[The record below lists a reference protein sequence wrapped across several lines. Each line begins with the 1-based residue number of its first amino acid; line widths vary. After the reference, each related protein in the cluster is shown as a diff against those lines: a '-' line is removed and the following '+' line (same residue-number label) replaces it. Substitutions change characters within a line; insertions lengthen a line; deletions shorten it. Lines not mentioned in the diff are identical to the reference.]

1 MTALAPAHDVS
12 VQSPFSQSHDVADNP
27 RLQAA
32 VLLIIVGLGTAMIML
47 LGFMFKDIGS
57 EGSLT
62 HDLLVKSLAWK
73 RDQRLL
79 SDAYRR
85 AMNRTADPCVDFEG
99 FVCGSTDSTHVL
111 QDMQSRALAEAGR
124 QLAQTPV
131 PAVKDSGANLTAVQK
146 AASLYQLCVS
156 LPSLE
161 DDAAP
166 KLSAVLRQLGLGWP
180 PDPLPPGF
188 VEETPAPT
196 RTEAEAL
203 LLKLIALSLRWGL
216 HTLFRCQVEPEQK
229 PQGVLVLTLGISDEL
244 TDWLEARTEL
254 HRLGTYNEALITVV
268 AAFRWPGGRPQASS
282 VVRSVAS
289 ADRLLSALIS
299 NTSLWS
305 GTHISAETWQQV
317 TSRVAGR
324 QVMPT
329 VASSTL
335 LTALEYFV
343 LKMTDDASVTA
354 AWLVLRKLA
363 PLSVNS
369 SPYEVEAQD
378 ARSGHCMDL
387 INREMPLAVAS
398 AYARASDV
406 AANESTSDAANTV
419 IREVASK
426 MAELLDASGSE
437 VVDALYESVPV
448 ADARRSLFGSL
459 AQATSAMAERR
470 LAALGS
476 RLDHLSLPLFAR
488 PLDARLRYVESLHA
502 LLVPMAVLEPPVF
515 RQTLTD
521 SVNYGSFGRLIAEVL
536 IETFVRNPYVSKPC
550 SEDASNFTAA
560 LLRYAAV
567 ERPVSR
573 AFKAQA
579 NNRTDPSDNRL
590 LGFQDFSDE
599 QTYFIAGCYLRCGSE
614 ESCAVPFR
622 HNRWF
627 AAAFACHQNT
637 PMNPEERCA
646 FW

>member
-1 MTALAPAHDVS
+1 MAALAPTNDVS
-12 VQSPFSQSHDVADNP
+12 VHSPFSQSHDVADNP

-32 VLLIIVGLGTAMIML
+32 VLLIIVCLGTAMIML
-47 LGFMFKDIGS
+47 LGFMFKDIGN

-62 HDLLVKSLAWK
+62 HDLLMKSLAWK

-79 SDAYRR
+79 SEAYRR
-85 AMNRTADPCVDFEG
+85 AMNRTADPCADFEG
-99 FVCGSTDSTHVL
+99 FVCGTFDSSHVF

-124 QLAQTPV
+124 QLAQTLV
-131 PAVKDSGANLTAVQK
+131 PAVEDNGVNLTAVQK
-146 AASLYQLCVS
+146 AASLFQLCVR

-166 KLSAVLRQLGLGWP
+166 KLSALLRQLGLGWP

-203 LLKLIALSLRWGL
+203 LFKLIALSLRWRL
-216 HTLFRCQVEPEQK
+216 HTLFRCQVETERK
-229 PQGVLVLTLGISDEL
+229 PHGVLVLTVGISDEL
-244 TDWLEARTEL
+244 SEWLDARNEL
-254 HRLGTYNEALITVV
+254 HRLETYNEALITVV

-305 GTHISAETWQQV
+305 GTHISAETWRQV

-324 QVMPT
+324 QVTPS
-329 VASSTL
+329 VATSTL

-343 LKMTDDASVTA
+343 LKMTDDAAVTA

-369 SPYEVEAQD
+369 SPDEVEALD
-378 ARSGHCMDL
+378 ARSGHCMNL

-398 AYARASDV
+398 AYARASD
-406 AANESTSDAANTV
+406 TAANTSTSAAANVV
-419 IREVASK
+419 IHEVASK
-426 MAELLDASGSE
+426 MAELLEASGRFRMAESVRTIQVIFLLPMEDE

-448 ADARRSLFGSL
+448 ADARRTLFGSL
-459 AQATSAMAERR
+459 AQTTSTMAERR

-476 RLDHLSLPLFAR
+476 RIDHLSLPLFAR
-488 PLDARLRYVESLHA
+488 PLDSRLRYVESLHA

-515 RQTLTD
+515 RQTLTN

-536 IETFVRNPYVSKPC
+536 IETFVRSPYMTKPC
-550 SEDASNFTAA
+550 SEAASNFTAT

-567 ERPVSR
+567 ERPVRR
-573 AFKAQA
+573 AFQHKLA
-579 NNRTDPSDNRL
+579 
-590 LGFQDFSDE
+590 
-599 QTYFIAGCYLRCGSE
+599 
-614 ESCAVPFR
+614 
-622 HNRWF
+622 H
-627 AAAFACHQNT
+627 
-637 PMNPEERCA
+637 
-646 FW
+646 